1 MNVSSQSDDTSE
13 SDSIFIET
21 EDGIFDWF
29 RHGSSW
35 RGLSWRLLLRI
46 RRWWLGEPDG
56 SDRVIAATDLPAEL
70 KTCVGKVVKQTRLW
84 RNEQIAIAHELC
96 DHFADGLDADQ
107 SAEQLIEEF
116 GSHSTAA
123 KLMRRGKIRCRPLHW
138 QVWHYG
144 WIGTVCLLVVL
155 TFSWSIMV
163 WRFLSSS
170 TSVTSDLVAQVDDHN
185 RAIRVDQRAWPLY
198 RQGLIRLSV
207 FSSGSNGDYSHN
219 ELRSAMGEGPSHQ
232 LWPEARRLLATFNES
247 IELFIQAAQKPKL
260 GFINRDPDNEAWTQ
274 WQSQSQWNTYNSA
287 DKSEG
292 FVWLAQTMDLTLT
305 ISSVLK
311 GAIHLAIEDEQ
322 RDRAAILAIALL
334 GMAEHIRQDL
344 EFYDMDQMT
353 IDDLSTSLGTIRTL
367 VLHHPELLSDSDLN
381 RLRTKVEN
389 AFGGEPIAYRSKHHQ
404 KWYGEFFQYI
414 YSDDGSGSGRITS
427 EGLGRLLSQHP
438 KGWSK
443 SGIIN
448 YAEAVHIPRWPADG
462 TSWSDNMLSLT
473 VSSAAAMA
481 IADRKTMLKKANQL
495 HRLRIEMIADIDTL
509 PVDSAYVKEW
519 TRIGEHEPVRFL
531 PLTTGYP
538 YVVDQVIETSPARK
552 QVAVNIERDATA
564 LTISLEQYRRREGKW
579 PQTLTELDAERLPI
593 DRFSTD
599 NSPLIYRVVDGQP
612 ILYSVGPNHVDD
624 NGKSPPDPTEGWKA
638 DQGDWHLA
646 EAR

>member
-1 MNVSSQSDDTSE
+1 MNVSSK
-13 SDSIFIET
+13 SDSIVIET
-21 EDGIFDWF
+21 EDGFFDWF

-46 RRWWLGEPDG
+46 RRWWLREPDG
-56 SDRVIAATDLPAEL
+56 SDKVIAATDLPAEL
-70 KTCVGKVVKQTRLW
+70 KRCVGKVVKQTRLW
-84 RNEQIAIAHELC
+84 RNEKIAIAHELC

-163 WRFLSSS
+163 WRFLSPS

-198 RQGLIRLSV
+198 RQGLTRMSV
-207 FSSGSNGDYSHN
+207 FSSGSNGDYSDN

-260 GFINRDPDNEAWTQ
+260 GFINRDPGNEAWTQ
-274 WQSQSQWNTYNSA
+274 WQGQRQWNTYNSA
-287 DKSEG
+287 DRSDG
-292 FVWLAQTMDLTLT
+292 WIWLAQTMDLTLT
-305 ISSVLK
+305 IGSVLR

-322 RDRAAILAIALL
+322 RDRPAVLAIALL

-344 EFYDMDQMT
+344 EFYDMDQMA
-353 IDDLSTSLGTIRTL
+353 IDDLSTSLGTIRSL
-367 VLHHPELLSDSDLN
+367 VLNHPELLSDSDLN

-389 AFGGEPIAYRSKHHQ
+389 AFGGEPIAYRLKHHQ
-404 KWYGEFFQYI
+404 NFYDECFQYI
-414 YSDDGSGSGRITS
+414 YSDDGTGNGQITND
-427 EGLGRLLSQHP
+427 GLDSLLLQHP
-438 KGWSK
+438 NGESALL
-443 SGIIN
+443 N
-448 YAEAVHIPRWPADG
+448 YAETVYRGHWSNNG
-462 TSWSDNMLSLT
+462 SWTDNMLSLT
-473 VSSAAAMA
+473 ARSAAAMA

-495 HRLRIEMIADIDTL
+495 HRLRIEMLADIDTL
-509 PVDSAYVKEW
+509 PADSAYLTEW
-519 TRIGEHEPVRFL
+519 TRIGEQEKLRFL
-531 PLTTGYP
+531 PLTIFYP
-538 YVVDQVIETSPARK
+538 SVIDHIIETSPARK

-564 LTISLEQYRRREGKW
+564 LTISLEQYRRREGQW
-579 PQTLTELDAERLPI
+579 PQTLAELDAEQLPI

-612 ILYSVGPNHVDD
+612 ILYSVGPNHIDD
-624 NGKSPPDPTEGWKA
+624 GGKSPPDSTEGWKA
-638 DQGDWHLA
+638 DQGDWNLL